1 MAAISEPISYMS
13 DNDLASGGNSPQ
25 YFSSVAKG
33 YPDNR
38 YPGQDFLFREAVVV
52 YSPISN
58 EMVQTT
64 FWLNSINRYMHTN
77 ADAF

>member
-13 DNDLASGGNSPQ
+13 DNDLASGGNSQ